1 MTGFTNGAI
10 LRLVGLSALVI
21 LCGCVGGSATSVS
34 GDAVGGAGMD
44 VEVYKTDNAT
54 YFEAAPGGTRQLR
67 QQYRS
72 SLTTVCSTIVGQCPM
87 GVAIPRGSPCYCTGY
102 YGTFQGWAH

>member
-1 MTGFTNGAI
+1 MTGFKKGAI
-10 LRLVGLSALVI
+10 LRFGGLLALVI
-21 LCGCVGGSATSVS
+21 LCGCVGGDATSVS

-44 VEVYKTDNAT
+44 VEVYKAGNAT

-72 SLTTVCSTIVGQCPM
+72 SLTTMCSTIIGQCPM
-87 GVAIPRGSPCYCTGY
+87 GVAIPRGSPCYCTGP
-102 YGTFQGWAH
+102 YGTFHGWAH